1 MNPKI
6 NINNLVRQL
15 VPPHRR
21 QPVRLDFLRGLLY
34 PLRQLWEWFELWRD
48 DIRLRINVNSQVMVL
63 EGYLRNKYNDVRITI
78 TSLDNGWLW
87 VGLLSEGDLYMPKI
101 GLLGGGEQ
109 LIHVPLL
116 WEKRLGMGDVDFWV
130 YIPVGVDIE
139 AIRAEIECYRQAGVK
154 YEIIQK

>member
-6 NINNLVRQL
+6 NIDNLVRQL

-21 QPVRLDFLRGLLY
+21 QPVRLGILCGLLY

-63 EGYLRNKYNDVRITI
+63 EGYLRNKYNDNRITI
-78 TSLDNGWLW
+78 ASSNDGLLW
-87 VGLLSEGDLYMPKI
+87 VGLVVEGDLYMPKF
-101 GLLGGGEQ
+101 GLLGAGEQ
-109 LIHVPLL
+109 VIYVPLL
-116 WEKRLGMGDVDFWV
+116 WESGASGDVDFFV
-130 YIPVGVDIE
+130 YIPEGVDIE
-139 AIRAEIECYRQAGVK
+139 VIRAEIERYRQAGVT